1 MPHRPVAAGRPARI
15 GEPEAAAHLPGMAKD
30 SGGFV
35 HLHTHTEYSLLDG
48 MGRIGDVVAAAAADG
63 QPALAIPDHGTLA
76 GAWKFAHAC
85 KAAGIKPI
93 LGCLLAGQEIV
104 TSQGVK
110 PVEEVQTGDLVLT
123 HKGRFRRVLS
133 TMRRP
138 YRGRGYRVHL
148 AGRYG
153 RQLTL

>member
-1 MPHRPVAAGRPARI
+1 
-15 GEPEAAAHLPGMAKD
+15 MAKD

-63 QPALAIPDHGTLA
+63 QPALAITDHGTLA

-93 LGCLLAGQEIV
+93 LGQELYLSIGSRFDPQIV
-104 TSQGVK
+104 
-110 PVEEVQTGDLVLT
+110 
-123 HKGRFRRVLS
+123 
-133 TMRRP
+133 
-138 YRGRGYRVHL
+138 
-148 AGRYG
+148 
-153 RQLTL
+153 